1 MNLVK
6 KICGLSLIAFLIV
19 LAAPSKVSA
28 QEEGGYVSDQEFY
41 DELDPYGTW
50 VDDATYGNVWIP
62 DAEDGFRPYATN
74 GHWVVTDY
82 GNTWVSDY
90 PWGWATFHYGRW
102 RYDDYYGWEWIPGH
116 EWAPAWVSWRSGG
129 GYYGWAPLSPGIS
142 INLSFGNSYHVPDY
156 YWVCAPQAY
165 INSPNIYNYYVPHTR
180 VVNIINRTTIINNTY
195 VYNKRTYISGP
206 RITEIR
212 RVTRQNVPVYR
223 VGNGSRVNTRPSI
236 SNNQLNIYRPEIRR
250 TQDAKPA
257 RVVNAAEYRK
267 ENPNNGI
274 AHRVGGQA
282 TVNRNNAARLAEVAK
297 SENNKLVSINNHN
310 RAARSAQPVNQQPV
324 QPNTGGGQRV
334 SQPNRGQA
342 NQQQEAQRQE
352 QNAQRQQQNAQRQ
365 QQQEA
370 QRQQQ
375 AVRQQRESG
384 QRQQQEVQRQQ
395 QNTQRQQQDA
405 QRQQQQEAQRQQ
417 QAGRQQRESVQRQ
430 QQEAQSQQ
438 QNAQRQQQEEAQR
451 QQQNA
456 QRQQQQEAQRQQQNA
471 QRQQQQEAQRQ
482 QQNAQRQQQ
491 QEAQRQQQ
499 NAQRQQQQEAQ
510 RQQQNAQR
518 QQQQEAQRQQQNAQR
533 QQQQEAQ
540 RQQQN
545 AQRQQQQEAQRQQQN
560 AQRQQQQEAQR
571 QQQQQQDQGAG
582 HRTRP

>member
-1 MNLVK
+1 MK
-6 KICGLSLIAFLIV
+6 KICGLGLIAFLIM
-19 LAAPSKVSA
+19 LAAPNKARA
-28 QEEGGYVSDQEFY
+28 QEGDYVSDQEFY

-50 VDDATYGNVWIP
+50 VNDPNYGDVWIP

-195 VYNKRTYISGP
+195 VYNKRTYVTGP
-206 RITEIR
+206 RIAEIR

-223 VGNGSRVNTRPSI
+223 VGTGTRVNTRPSI
-236 SNNQLNIYRPEIRR
+236 SNNQLNIYRPEIKRNP
-250 TQDAKPA
+250 DARPA

-310 RAARSAQPVNQQPV
+310 RSARPAQPANQQPA
-324 QPNTGGGQRV
+324 QPNAGGGQRV
-334 SQPNRGQA
+334 NPSNRGQA
-342 NQQQEAQRQE
+342 NQQLEI
-352 QNAQRQQQNAQRQ
+352 QRQQQNA
-365 QQQEA
+365 
-370 QRQQQ
+370 
-375 AVRQQRESG
+375 
-384 QRQQQEVQRQQ
+384 
-395 QNTQRQQQDA
+395 QRQQQDA
-405 QRQQQQEAQRQQ
+405 QRQQQQETQRQQQTQREQQQQAQRQQ
-417 QAGRQQRESVQRQ
+417 QGAQRQ
-430 QQEAQSQQ
+430 QED
-438 QNAQRQQQEEAQR
+438 AQRQQQQDGQR

-456 QRQQQQEAQRQQQNA
+456 QRQQQQEAQRQQQN
-471 QRQQQQEAQRQ
+471 
-482 QQNAQRQQQ
+482 
-491 QEAQRQQQ
+491 AQRQQQ

-571 QQQQQQDQGAG
+571 QQQQAQRQQQEAQRQQQQAQRQQQEAQRQQQQQQQEQQGGG